1 MSKPV
6 VGRANMDSGN
16 PKTYVNG
23 TRKATVGVGIV
34 IAHNHRVAG
43 GSRPPPAPTERSVRI
58 SRTTLFESCFAARR
72 ELVTPDRGDTALVA
86 TEGTVP

>member
-1 MSKPV
+1 MGGDLLHTMAVFGLSRVSVWAYGP
-6 VGRANMDSGN
+6 
-16 PKTYVNG
+16 
-23 TRKATVGVGIV
+23 VGVGIA
-34 IAHNHRVAG
+34 IARDHRVAG

-58 SRTTLFESCFAARR
+58 SRTTLFESCFTARR